1 MVVPR
6 DTAGDDAH
14 REECVEGWECS
25 KSSEASLCIV
35 WTRASHLVPSTSIMN
50 HIMFQFKIWATP
62 KTKAEPKQISY
73 SPLLS
78 FVMRECMCT
87 TWSFCPLP
95 QEYNGDFM
103 QDLIVFLFQPPFLH
117 YLVTCC
123 DVIHWLLL
131 YASLIKHNKK
141 SDMSVYITK
150 VKGETLEEGGQS
162 HPDICCRSNDDMLL
176 CAQEERT
183 INSVVE
189 THSYQAHL
197 ISQSDM
203 CGVVQLIWALK
214 TAVLARVT
222 QKRTHTQIH
231 SPTSPYISIHILSQL
246 MQVPVYV
253 CTFVSHARKHN
264 ACCKKES

>member
-6 DTAGDDAH
+6 DTAGD
-14 REECVEGWECS
+14 EECVEGWECS
-25 KSSEASLCIV
+25 KSGEDSLCIV

-131 YASLIKHNKK
+131 YASLIKHNKRVICLFISRK
-141 SDMSVYITK
+141 SRGKHLRKEDK
-150 VKGETLEEGGQS
+150 VILISAADQMT
-162 HPDICCRSNDDMLL
+162 ICC
-176 CAQEERT
+176 CAHKRREQSTQLWR
-183 INSVVE
+183 
-189 THSYQAHL
+189 L
-197 ISQSDM
+197 ILTK
-203 CGVVQLIWALK
+203 LI
-214 TAVLARVT
+214 
-222 QKRTHTQIH
+222 
-231 SPTSPYISIHILSQL
+231 
-246 MQVPVYV
+246 
-253 CTFVSHARKHN
+253 
-264 ACCKKES
+264 

>member
-6 DTAGDDAH
+6 DTAGDDVH

-176 CAQEERT
+176 RAQEERT

-231 SPTSPYISIHILSQL
+231 SPTSPYISINILSQL